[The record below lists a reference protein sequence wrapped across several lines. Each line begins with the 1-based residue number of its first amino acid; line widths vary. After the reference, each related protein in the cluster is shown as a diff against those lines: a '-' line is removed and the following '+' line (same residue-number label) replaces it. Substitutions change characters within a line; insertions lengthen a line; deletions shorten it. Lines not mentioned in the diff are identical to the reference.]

1 MIEPKIRVVLVDDCP
16 SSIELMEEILRE
28 HDVVKILRSFTN
40 PLSALEFIEHS
51 QPDIAF
57 IDVEM
62 PGKSG
67 LEIIEELN
75 TTGVGTKFVLFT
87 AYCQYAIPAIKL
99 NIFDY
104 LVKPVCLL
112 DVAACLDKFIQWR
125 KQSSLKDRIKK
136 LVDHIDSGS
145 IRLNT
150 RTGFLIL
157 ELDKILYCKAECNY
171 TEIFLINGQKETAS
185 LNLGLIESMIDK
197 PWFIRA
203 SRSVII
209 NTKYFIGIDRRR
221 KACIL
226 QNGHD
231 KAYVN
236 LPIEKIRELEK
247 TFY

>member
-16 SSIELMEEILRE
+16 SSLELLDDIL
-28 HDVVKILRSFTN
+28 HKHAIVKILNSFTN
-40 PLSALEFIEHS
+40 PHSALEYIEHF

-57 IDVEM
+57 VDIEI
-62 PGKSG
+62 PEKSG
-67 LEIIEELN
+67 LDLIKELYRRPVN
-75 TTGVGTKFVLFT
+75 TQFVLVT
-87 AYCQYAIPAIKL
+87 AYSQYAIPAIKL
-99 NIFDY
+99 NVFDY
-104 LVKPVCLL
+104 IVKPICLE
-112 DVAACLDKFIQWR
+112 DVTACINKFIEWR
-125 KQSSLKDRIKK
+125 KQSSLKDRIQK

-171 TEIFLINGQKETAS
+171 TEFFLINGQKETAS
-185 LNLGLIESMIDK
+185 LNLGVIESMIEK

-209 NTKYFIGIDRRR
+209 NTKYFIGIDRKR
-221 KACIL
+221 KTCIL

-231 KAYVN
+231 KTYVS
-236 LPIEKIRELEK
+236 LPLEKLRELEK
-247 TFY
+247 IFY